1 MLLLNNKGIFL
12 NYYSVKFKFDFIN
25 DNLLNDFF
33 DKVKSFLNFQFDD
46 DYNLVFIDADVDY
59 QIEDVSNLNPE
70 DIEIITNSFF

>member
-1 MLLLNNKGIFL
+1 M

-46 DYNLVFIDADVDY
+46 DYNLVFIGADVDY